1 MIFST
6 VQQQSV
12 PEKLQS
18 LGSEEALANCDED
31 SSDTGDSSDIQDAV
45 NNASEDDEDLGDY
58 DWDAVSGGQ

>member
-18 LGSEEALANCDED
+18 SGSGEALANCDED
-31 SSDTGDSSDIQDAV
+31 SSDTSDSSDLWDAV